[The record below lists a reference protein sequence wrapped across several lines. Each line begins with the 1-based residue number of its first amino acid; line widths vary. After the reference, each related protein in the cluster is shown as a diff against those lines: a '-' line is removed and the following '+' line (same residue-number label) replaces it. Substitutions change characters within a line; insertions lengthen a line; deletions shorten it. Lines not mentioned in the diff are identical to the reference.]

1 MVQVEL
7 HKAIN
12 PWMRPRK
19 FGEDLYE
26 EKELFRKLQGILNK
40 LTPQRFQILAEQ
52 ALMLKIDSEQRLMG
66 CIDRIFNV
74 VRTMSCVYVPM
85 FCCQSVAE

>member
-12 PWMRPRK
+12 PWMRPRRVE
-19 FGEDLYE
+19 EDLSE
-26 EKELFRKLQGILNK
+26 EKELFRKFQGILNK

-52 ALMLKIDSEQRLMG
+52 ALMLKVDSEQGLNG

-74 VRTMSCVYVPM
+74 VCTMSCV
-85 FCCQSVAE
+85 

>member
-1 MVQVEL
+1 MVQVKL

-19 FGEDLYE
+19 VEEDLSE

-52 ALMLKIDSEQRLMG
+52 ALMLNIDSEQRLKG
-66 CIDRIFNV
+66 CIDIIFNV
-74 VRTMSCVYVPM
+74 VCTMSCV
-85 FCCQSVAE
+85 

>member
-7 HKAIN
+7 HKVIN
-12 PWMRPRK
+12 PWMRPRNIE
-19 FGEDLYE
+19 EDLSE
-26 EKELFRKLQGILNK
+26 EEELFRKLQGILNK

-52 ALMLKIDSEQRLMG
+52 ALMLKIGSEQRLKG

-74 VRTMSCVYVPM
+74 VCTMSCT
-85 FCCQSVAE
+85 